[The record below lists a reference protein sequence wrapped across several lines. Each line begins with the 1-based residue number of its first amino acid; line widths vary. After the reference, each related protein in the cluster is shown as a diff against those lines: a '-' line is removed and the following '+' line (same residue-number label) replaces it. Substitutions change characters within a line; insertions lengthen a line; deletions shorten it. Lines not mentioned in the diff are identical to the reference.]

1 MHGELERI
9 CAWCCTSG
17 SSSSLS
23 LFTDLSDRKI
33 TQMGQTI
40 SGNVLNN
47 AKIPA
52 GIKADVTGFIVQ
64 GSTQVIKPG
73 SPAVTLNDLKTG
85 KAMGKLSVKS
95 DGSFVFEP
103 VAGYVG
109 PAPAVSFY
117 LQSSDQQSAISSLAL
132 EVLPSEPGHVF
143 TPSCACGSGC

>member
-1 MHGELERI
+1 M
-9 CAWCCTSG
+9 CCTSG
-17 SSSSLS
+17 SSSSLP

-47 AKIPA
+47 AKIPT
-52 GIKADVTGFIVQ
+52 GVKADVTGFIVQ

-85 KAMGKLSVKS
+85 KAMGKLTVKS

-103 VAGYVG
+103 VPVRVDPKLAVAG
-109 PAPAVSFY
+109 
-117 LQSSDQQSAISSLAL
+117 D
-132 EVLPSEPGHVF
+132 
-143 TPSCACGSGC
+143 CACKQSYDMICMRKWSS